1 MYSLLFKQL
10 WAGFFVTGEMILIA
24 EAQLMQVKS
33 MGFGNA
39 ETLFICLFETQPH
52 SLFNLLL
59 CLSVLMIY
67 MVITLTL
74 PKPGRHLLV
83 SFYW

>member
-39 ETLFICLFETQPH
+39 ETLFICLFETQPQ

>member
-24 EAQLMQVKS
+24 EAQLNQVKS

>member
-1 MYSLLFKQL
+1 
-10 WAGFFVTGEMILIA
+10 MILIA

>member
-24 EAQLMQVKS
+24 EAQLVQVKS
-33 MGFGNA
+33 MGFGDA
-39 ETLFICLFETQPH
+39 ETWFICLFETQPH

-59 CLSVLMIY
+59 RVSV
-67 MVITLTL
+67 
-74 PKPGRHLLV
+74 
-83 SFYW
+83 SS